1 MDEAAQTDT
10 QPPVGNAK
18 ARGDM
23 LDARAVA
30 AKPDAMRLGRLAH
43 RPADIPWSGWK
54 RVIKR
59 TAREVITDR
68 ISLCAAGCAF
78 YATLALFPAISMLV
92 SLYGL
97 VFDPQTVGP
106 QLAVLRD
113 LLPPSAY
120 QLIADRVQMLVSKP
134 PGTLTFSLLVS
145 ICIALWSSATG
156 TKSILGALNLA
167 YEERE
172 TRSFLRFQL
181 TALGMTLGGIVA
193 AVIGL
198 ASLVV
203 LPAFIAFFGISTY
216 GAIIARIGSLGALVV
231 FVLLALSL
239 LYRFGPSRRAAGWH
253 WITPGSAV
261 ATPALGD
268 RLHPVL
274 ILCGSP
280 CQLRRDLR
288 AARRRGR
295 RDDVVLR
302 QRAGRADRRG
312 AERGAGAADRARQ
325 HGRAGAAYR
334 RAWRLC
340 GRPCRALTCRPAEA
354 PASAVASSGA
364 SATSI
369 ASAGETSASVTSPT
383 PRDTM
388 PSLAAAARDRSMQ
401 RIPWGG
407 SRSFTRTMTEVP
419 LDCRVTRT
427 SVPSGSV
434 AWAAVSLRES
444 KRSPLEVR
452 SPSWRRPYQLA

>member
-1 MDEAAQTDT
+1 VDEVAQTDT
-10 QPPVGNAK
+10 QPPVGTAK

-30 AKPDAMRLGRLAH
+30 AKPDAIRLGRLAH
-43 RPADIPWSGWK
+43 RPSDIPWSGWK
-54 RVIKR
+54 RVINR

-92 SLYGL
+92 SIYGL

-145 ICIALWSSATG
+145 IGIALWSSATG

-172 TRSFLRFQL
+172 TRGFVEFQL

-198 ASLVV
+198 ASLVL
-203 LPAFIAFFGISTY
+203 LPALIGFLGISTY
-216 GAIIARIGSLGALVV
+216 GALIARVGSLMALVV

-253 WITPGSAV
+253 WVTPGSAV
-261 ATPALGD
+261 ATLLWVIASTLFSYYVGHLASYDATYGPLGAVVGVMMWFYVSAL
-268 RLHPVL
+268 
-274 ILCGSP
+274 
-280 CQLRRDLR
+280 
-288 AARRRGR
+288 
-295 RDDVVLR
+295 VVLVGAELNAELELQTVR
-302 QRAGRADRRG
+302 DSTGEPETAIGRRG
-312 AERGAGAADRARQ
+312 AYVADHVAR
-325 HGRAGAAYR
+325 
-334 RAWRLC
+334 
-340 GRPCRALTCRPAEA
+340 
-354 PASAVASSGA
+354 
-364 SATSI
+364 
-369 ASAGETSASVTSPT
+369 
-383 PRDTM
+383 
-388 PSLAAAARDRSMQ
+388 
-401 RIPWGG
+401 
-407 SRSFTRTMTEVP
+407 
-419 LDCRVTRT
+419 
-427 SVPSGSV
+427 
-434 AWAAVSLRES
+434 
-444 KRSPLEVR
+444 
-452 SPSWRRPYQLA
+452 